1 MSKKNLI
8 TLFLFI
14 LACFLI
20 VFGYSYHK
28 KYLTIK
34 SLEEKIAMGRY
45 QEALLAVQ
53 QLQDSLP
60 FKTMHIAGKED
71 PLISYNKGV
80 LYSLLDDRKKASAEY
95 RKAME
100 ADNPVIKARA
110 IYNNANL
117 LATDMDFSTA
127 ALQYAEVLKIDA
139 NDFQAKKNLERMR
152 LGEQQFNTM
161 FSPEQ
166 QERED
171 RIEALKLLPWGTK
184 YKYSG
189 EQKIRW

>member
-1 MSKKNLI
+1 MSGKNLVKLFLLALACLLVLYSYGYSKKYRTLALI
-8 TLFLFI
+8 EGKIKMGKYRDALASIQELQNSAIIRI
-14 LACFLI
+14 L
-20 VFGYSYHK
+20 
-28 KYLTIK
+28 
-34 SLEEKIAMGRY
+34 EK
-45 QEALLAVQ
+45 L
-53 QLQDSLP
+53 
-60 FKTMHIAGKED
+60 GKED
-71 PLISYNKGV
+71 PAIAYNKGV
-80 LYSLLDDRKKASAEY
+80 LYTLMENKKKASAEY

-100 ADNPVIKARA
+100 TNDPILKARA
-110 IYNNANL
+110 IYNNANII
-117 LATDMDFSTA
+117 AMDMDFSTA
-127 ALQYAEVLKIDA
+127 AMQYAEVLKIDS

-171 RIEALKLLPWGTK
+171 RIEALKLIPWGTK

>member
-1 MSKKNLI
+1 MLAKKFI
-8 TLFLFI
+8 KLFLFFI
-14 LACFLI
+14 ACFLI
-20 VFGYSYHK
+20 FYGYGYSVK
-28 KYLTIK
+28 SQTIARLEGQLKMGKYRDALASIQELQN
-34 SLEEKIAMGRY
+34 SAVYRVMEKLRSG
-45 QEALLAVQ
+45 
-53 QLQDSLP
+53 
-60 FKTMHIAGKED
+60 D
-71 PLISYNKGV
+71 PVVAYNKGV
-80 LYSLLDDRKKASAEY
+80 IYTLMEDKKKAGAEY

-100 ADNPVIKARA
+100 TSDPVLKAQA
-110 IYNNANL
+110 IYNNANII
-117 LATDMDFSTA
+117 ATDMDFSTA

>member
-1 MSKKNLI
+1 MFGKKI
-8 TLFLFI
+8 IKLFLFA
-14 LACFLI
+14 LAASLLFY
-20 VFGYSYHK
+20 GYGYYEKSK
-28 KYLTIK
+28 TVAGLEGKIK
-34 SLEEKIAMGRY
+34 MGRY
-45 QEALLAVQ
+45 QDALAMIQ
-53 QLQDSLP
+53 QLENSLT
-60 FKTMHIAGKED
+60 FKILKIVEKED
-71 PLISYNKGV
+71 RVIAYNKGV
-80 LYSLLDDRKKASAEY
+80 LYALMENRKKASAEY

-100 ADNPVIKARA
+100 TKDPVLKART
-110 IYNNANL
+110 IYNNANII
-117 LATDMDFSTA
+117 ATDMDFSTA

-171 RIEALKLLPWGTK
+171 RIEALKLIPWGTK
-184 YKYSG
+184 YRYSG

>member
-1 MSKKNLI
+1 MSGKNLVK
-8 TLFLFI
+8 LFLLA
-14 LACFLI
+14 LACLL
-20 VFGYSYHK
+20 VLYSYGYYK
-28 KYLTIK
+28 KY
-34 SLEEKIAMGRY
+34 RV
-45 QEALLAVQ
+45 LAVLEGKIKMGKYKDALASIQ
-53 QLQDSLP
+53 ELQNFAIIRIIEKLE
-60 FKTMHIAGKED
+60 KED
-71 PLISYNKGV
+71 PVVAYNKGV
-80 LYSLLDDRKKASAEY
+80 LYTLMENKKKAGEEY

-100 ADNPVIKARA
+100 TSDPTLKARA
-110 IYNNANL
+110 IYNNANII
-117 LATDMDFSTA
+117 ATDMDFSTA
-127 ALQYAEVLKIDA
+127 AMQYAEVLKIDA

-171 RIEALKLLPWGTK
+171 RIEALKLIPWGTK

>member
-1 MSKKNLI
+1 MSGKNLI
-8 TLFLFI
+8 KLFLVI
-14 LACFLI
+14 LACCLMFY
-20 VFGYSYHK
+20 GYGYYK
-28 KYLTIK
+28 KYSTMARVEGKIK
-34 SLEEKIAMGRY
+34 MGRY
-45 QEALLAVQ
+45 QDALSAVQ
-53 QLQDSLP
+53 QLENSLM
-60 FKTMHIAGKED
+60 FRILSKVEKED
-71 PLISYNKGV
+71 PVIAYNKGV
-80 LYSLLDDRKKASAEY
+80 LYTLMEDRKKAGAEY

-100 ADNPVIKARA
+100 TNDPVLKARA

-117 LATDMDFSTA
+117 IATDMDFSTA
-127 ALQYAEVLKIDA
+127 AMQYAEVLKIDA

-161 FSPEQ
+161 FSPER

-171 RIEALKLLPWGTK
+171 RIEALKLIPWGTK

>member
-1 MSKKNLI
+1 MSLKNL
-8 TLFLFI
+8 TKLFLLI
-14 LACFLI
+14 LACCLMFY
-20 VFGYSYHK
+20 GYGYYK
-28 KYLTIK
+28 KYNTIAR
-34 SLEEKIAMGRY
+34 LEEKIKMGRY
-45 QEALLAVQ
+45 QVALGAIQ
-53 QLQDSLP
+53 QLENSLTYRILS
-60 FKTMHIAGKED
+60 KIRKED
-71 PLISYNKGV
+71 PVIAYNKGV
-80 LYSLLDDRKKASAEY
+80 LYTLMENRKKASAEY

-100 ADNPVIKARA
+100 TNDPVLKARA

-117 LATDMDFSTA
+117 IAADMDFSTA
-127 ALQYAEVLKIDA
+127 AMQYAEVLKIDA

-161 FSPEQ
+161 FSPER

-171 RIEALKLLPWGTK
+171 RIEALKLIPWGTK

>member
-1 MSKKNLI
+1 MSGKNLVK
-8 TLFLFI
+8 LFLLV
-14 LACFLI
+14 LACLL
-20 VFGYSYHK
+20 VLYSYGYYK
-28 KYLTIK
+28 KYHTLAL
-34 SLEEKIAMGRY
+34 LEEKIKMGKY
-45 QEALLAVQ
+45 KDALASIQE
-53 QLQDSLP
+53 LQNSAIIRILE
-60 FKTMHIAGKED
+60 KLGNED
-71 PLISYNKGV
+71 PLIAYNKGV
-80 LYSLLDDRKKASAEY
+80 LYTLMENKKKASVEY

-100 ADNPVIKARA
+100 TSDPILKARA

-117 LATDMDFSTA
+117 IATDMDFSTA
-127 ALQYAEVLKIDA
+127 AVQYAEVLKIDA
-139 NDFQAKKNLERMR
+139 SDFQAKKNLERMR

-171 RIEALKLLPWGTK
+171 RIEALKLIPWGTK

>member
-1 MSKKNLI
+1 MFGKNLI
-8 TLFLFI
+8 KLFLFI

-20 VFGYSYHK
+20 VYGYTHNK
-28 KYLTIK
+28 KYAAIK
-34 SLEEKIAMGRY
+34 RLDENITMGRY
-45 QEALLAVQ
+45 HDALTAVQ
-53 QLQDSLP
+53 QLQDSFL
-60 FKTMHIAGKED
+60 FKTINGLRRED

-80 LYSLLDDRKKASAEY
+80 LYSLLDNRKKASAEY

-100 ADNPVIKARA
+100 TNDPVLKARA

-117 LATDMDFSTA
+117 IATDMDFSTA
-127 ALQYAEVLKIDA
+127 AMQYAEALKIDA
-139 NDFQAKKNLERMR
+139 HDFQAKKNLERMR

-184 YKYSG
+184 YRYSG

>member
-1 MSKKNLI
+1 MIKKI
-8 TLFLFI
+8 FGRLFLLI
-14 LACFLI
+14 LACFLMLY
-20 VFGYSYHK
+20 GYVSYNKHR
-28 KYLTIK
+28 TITR
-34 SLEEKIAMGRY
+34 LEGEIKMGRY
-45 QEALLAVQ
+45 QDALASIHELEN
-53 QLQDSLP
+53 SLS
-60 FKTMHIAGKED
+60 FRTLGRLVKED

-80 LYSLLDDRKKASAEY
+80 LYTLLENKKKARVEY

-100 ADNPVIKARA
+100 TKDASLKAAA

-117 LATDMDFSTA
+117 IASDMDFSSA
-127 ALQYAEVLKIDA
+127 ALQYTEVLKIDP

-152 LGEQQFNTM
+152 HGEQQFNTM
-161 FSPEQ
+161 FTPEQ

-171 RIEALKLLPWGTK
+171 RIEALKLIPWGTK

>member
-1 MSKKNLI
+1 MLAKKSI
-8 TLFLFI
+8 KLFLFFV
-14 LACFLI
+14 ACFLI
-20 VFGYSYHK
+20 FYGYGYSVK
-28 KYLTIK
+28 SQTIARLEGQLKMGKYRDALASIQELQNSATYRVM
-34 SLEEKIAMGRY
+34 EKLRSG
-45 QEALLAVQ
+45 
-53 QLQDSLP
+53 
-60 FKTMHIAGKED
+60 D
-71 PLISYNKGV
+71 PVVAYNKGV
-80 LYSLLDDRKKASAEY
+80 IYTLMEDKKKAGAEY

-100 ADNPVIKARA
+100 TSDPVLKAQA
-110 IYNNANL
+110 IYNNANII
-117 LATDMDFSTA
+117 ATDMDFSTA

>member
-1 MSKKNLI
+1 MFGKKLAM
-8 TLFLFI
+8 LFLLV
-14 LACFLI
+14 LACFL
-20 VFGYSYHK
+20 VVYGYGFYK
-28 KYLTIK
+28 KHHTVSLLNGKIK
-34 SLEEKIAMGRY
+34 MGRY
-45 QEALLAVQ
+45 TDALASVQKLQESPIIRMVSKLE
-53 QLQDSLP
+53 
-60 FKTMHIAGKED
+60 KED
-71 PLISYNKGV
+71 PVIAYNKGV
-80 LYSLLDDRKKASAEY
+80 VYALMENRKKANTEF

-100 ADNPVIKARA
+100 TNDPVLKARA
-110 IYNNANL
+110 IYNTANII
-117 LATDMDFSTA
+117 ATDMDFSTA
-127 ALQYAEVLKIDA
+127 AMQYTEVLKIDP

>member
-1 MSKKNLI
+1 MFAKSLTK
-8 TLFLFI
+8 LFLLIF
-14 LACFLI
+14 ACFLI
-20 VFGYSYHK
+20 LYGYVYYKNHC
-28 KYLTIK
+28 TIAQ
-34 SLEEKIAMGRY
+34 LDEKIKMGWY
-45 QEALLAVQ
+45 QDALASIQ
-53 QLQDSLP
+53 QTQDALVSRIIGK
-60 FKTMHIAGKED
+60 FKKED

-80 LYSLLDDRKKASAEY
+80 LYTLMENKKKAGAEY
-95 RKAME
+95 RKAM
-100 ADNPVIKARA
+100 DTKDPVLKARA
-110 IYNNANL
+110 IYNNANI

-127 ALQYAEVLKIDA
+127 AMQYAEVLKIDA

-171 RIEALKLLPWGTK
+171 RIEALKLIPWGTK

-189 EQKIRW
+189 DQKIRW

>member
-1 MSKKNLI
+1 MLGKKMIRVFLLI
-8 TLFLFI
+8 IAGL
-14 LACFLI
+14 LI
-20 VFGYSYHK
+20 VYSYGYYK
-28 KYLTIK
+28 KHTTV
-34 SLEEKIAMGRY
+34 SLLNEKIKMGKYRDALASVQKL
-45 QEALLAVQ
+45 QESPINRVVSKLE
-53 QLQDSLP
+53 
-60 FKTMHIAGKED
+60 KED
-71 PLISYNKGV
+71 PVIAYNKGV
-80 LYSLLDDRKKASAEY
+80 VYALMENKKKASAEF

-100 ADNPVIKARA
+100 TNDPLLKAPA
-110 IYNNANL
+110 IYNTANL
-117 LATDMDFSTA
+117 IATDMDFSTA
-127 ALQYAEVLKIDA
+127 AMQYTEVLKIDP

-152 LGEQQFNTM
+152 IGEQQFNTM

>member
-1 MSKKNLI
+1 MLGKKMI
-8 TLFLFI
+8 TMFLLI
-14 LACFLI
+14 LAGFLVI
-20 VFGYSYHK
+20 YSYGYYK
-28 KYLTIK
+28 KHTTV
-34 SLEEKIAMGRY
+34 SLLNEKIKMGRY
-45 QEALLAVQ
+45 KDALASVQKLQESPIIRMISGLEKD
-53 QLQDSLP
+53 DS
-60 FKTMHIAGKED
+60 
-71 PLISYNKGV
+71 LISYNKGV
-80 LYSLLDDRKKASAEY
+80 VYALMENRKKASAEF

-100 ADNPVIKARA
+100 TNDPVLKARA
-110 IYNNANL
+110 IYNTANII
-117 LATDMDFSTA
+117 ATDMDFSTA
-127 ALQYAEVLKIDA
+127 AMQYTEVLKIDP

>member
-1 MSKKNLI
+1 MFGKKLVM
-8 TLFLFI
+8 LFLLV
-14 LACFLI
+14 LACFL
-20 VFGYSYHK
+20 VLYSYGFYK
-28 KYLTIK
+28 KHHTVSLLDGKIK
-34 SLEEKIAMGRY
+34 MGKYKDALASVQKLQESSILRIVTKLE
-45 QEALLAVQ
+45 
-53 QLQDSLP
+53 S
-60 FKTMHIAGKED
+60 ED
-71 PLISYNKGV
+71 PVIAYNKGV
-80 LYSLLDDRKKASAEY
+80 VYALMENKKKANAEF

-100 ADNPVIKARA
+100 TNDPVLKARA
-110 IYNNANL
+110 IYNTANII
-117 LATDMDFSTA
+117 ATDMDFSTA
-127 ALQYAEVLKIDA
+127 AMQYAEVLKIDP

>member
-1 MSKKNLI
+1 MSSKILAKVVL
-8 TLFLFI
+8 LI
-14 LACFLI
+14 LACIFM
-20 VFGYSYHK
+20 GYGYGYYEK
-28 KYLTIK
+28 NNTITR
-34 SLEEKIAMGRY
+34 LEDKIKMGRY
-45 QEALLAVQ
+45 KEALNSIQRLEN
-53 QLQDSLP
+53 SLTYRILS
-60 FKTMHIAGKED
+60 KIEKED
-71 PLISYNKGV
+71 PLIAYNKGV
-80 LYSLLDDRKKASAEY
+80 LYSLMENRKKAAAEY

-100 ADNPVIKARA
+100 TSDPVLKARA

-117 LATDMDFSTA
+117 IATDMDFSTA
-127 ALQYAEVLKIDA
+127 AMQYAEVLKIDA

-161 FSPEQ
+161 FTPEQ

>member
-1 MSKKNLI
+1 MSKKGLI
-8 TLFLFI
+8 QIFL
-14 LACFLI
+14 LI
-20 VFGYSYHK
+20 VSFVLVLYGYVHYK
-28 KYLTIK
+28 KYRTLVQ
-34 SLEEKIAMGRY
+34 LDEKIKMGKY
-45 QEALLAVQ
+45 LDALSTIQ
-53 QLQDSLP
+53 HLQNSPMIKVLE
-60 FKTMHIAGKED
+60 KVEKED
-71 PLISYNKGV
+71 PVISYNKGV
-80 LYSLLDDRKKASAEY
+80 LYTLQENGKKASIEY

-100 ADNPVIKARA
+100 TKDPVLKARA

-117 LATDMDFSTA
+117 IATDMDFSTA
-127 ALQYAEVLKIDA
+127 AMQYAEVLKIDT

-171 RIEALKLLPWGTK
+171 RIEALKLIPWGTK
-184 YKYSG
+184 YRYSG

>member
-1 MSKKNLI
+1 MSGKKI
-8 TLFLFI
+8 IKLFLFA
-14 LACFLI
+14 LAASLLFY
-20 VFGYSYHK
+20 GYGYYK
-28 KYLTIK
+28 KSKTVAGLEGKIK
-34 SLEEKIAMGRY
+34 MGRY
-45 QEALLAVQ
+45 QDALSMIQ
-53 QLQDSLP
+53 QLENSLT
-60 FKTMHIAGKED
+60 FRILKKFGKEE
-71 PLISYNKGV
+71 PVISYNKGV
-80 LYSLLDDRKKASAEY
+80 LYALMENRKKAGAEY

-100 ADNPVIKARA
+100 TKDPVLKARA
-110 IYNNANL
+110 IYNNANI

-127 ALQYAEVLKIDA
+127 ALQYAEVLKMDA

-161 FSPEQ
+161 FSPER

-171 RIEALKLLPWGTK
+171 RIEALKLIPWGTK

>member
-1 MSKKNLI
+1 MSGKKI
-8 TLFLFI
+8 IKLFLFA
-14 LACFLI
+14 LAASLLFY
-20 VFGYSYHK
+20 GYGYYEKSK
-28 KYLTIK
+28 TVAGLEGKIK
-34 SLEEKIAMGRY
+34 MGRY
-45 QEALLAVQ
+45 QDALSVIQ
-53 QLQDSLP
+53 QLENSLT
-60 FKTMHIAGKED
+60 FKILKIVEKED
-71 PLISYNKGV
+71 RVISYNKGV
-80 LYSLLDDRKKASAEY
+80 LYALMENRKKAGAEY

-100 ADNPVIKARA
+100 TKDPVLKVRA
-110 IYNNANL
+110 IYNNANI

-161 FSPEQ
+161 FSPER

-171 RIEALKLLPWGTK
+171 RIEALKLIPWGTK